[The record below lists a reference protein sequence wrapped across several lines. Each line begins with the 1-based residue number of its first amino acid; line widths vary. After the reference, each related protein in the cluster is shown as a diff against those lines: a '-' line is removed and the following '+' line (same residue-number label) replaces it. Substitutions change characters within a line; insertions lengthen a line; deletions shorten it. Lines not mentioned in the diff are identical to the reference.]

1 MLRSRSHRRAV
12 SGAGI
17 GVALLVARRA
27 LLAQGAVGDAPA
39 PKSWSDWLAN
49 ASNLGQLIEALA
61 FLFSAY
67 QFWASRNERRA
78 ADEAA
83 ATQARKDSNYQ
94 AWQVINSAQGKGGSG
109 GRPDALRDLN
119 RNGISLAGVNL
130 DGAWLE
136 QVDLRGAALPMA
148 SFENANLAGA
158 QLQGATLTGANF
170 RGATLVTAS
179 LSGASLQGAD
189 FTGAR
194 LSAADLSEADLYNV
208 KGLRECTLSYT
219 NIEGV
224 RRAPQGFREWALEQ
238 RAVNRSTESS
248 EIPVDAS
255 YSNVFRR
262 I

>member
-1 MLRSRSHRRAV
+1 MPSRSRSHRRALLAL
-12 SGAGI
+12 SAGL
-17 GVALLVARRA
+17 ALAVVRRA
-27 LLAQGAVGDAPA
+27 IGQSPTPA
-39 PKSWSDWLAN
+39 AAWSWSEWLQDFSN
-49 ASNLGQLIEALA
+49 AGQLLQTAA

-67 QFWASRNERRA
+67 QFWATRNERRR
-78 ADEAA
+78 ADEASA
-83 ATQARKDSNYQ
+83 LQARKDSNYQ

-136 QVDLRGAALPMA
+136 QVDLRGAMLPMA
-148 SFENANLAGA
+148 SFENANLHGA
-158 QLQGATLTGANF
+158 QLQNATLTGANF
-170 RGATLVTAS
+170 RGASLVTAS

-194 LSAADLSEADLYNV
+194 LSAADLSEADLYNT

-224 RRAPQGFREWALEQ
+224 RRAPSGFREWALEQ
-238 RAVNRSTESS
+238 GAVNQSTESI
-248 EIPVDAS
+248 EIAGDAGHS
-255 YSNVFRR
+255 TVFRR
-262 I
+262 L